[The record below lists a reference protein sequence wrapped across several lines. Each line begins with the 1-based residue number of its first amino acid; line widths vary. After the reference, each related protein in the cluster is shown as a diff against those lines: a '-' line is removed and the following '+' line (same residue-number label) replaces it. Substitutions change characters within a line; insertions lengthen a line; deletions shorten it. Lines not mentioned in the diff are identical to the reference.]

1 MSNLTEDEIEN
12 KITNSFA
19 VAKSKIRTAAE
30 LDLSDEEID
39 RLIEKDILKRDKRAN
54 APSTIIDYDPAD
66 IKQTIR
72 IMQAFRAMSQAGKAL
87 TPETIQDRFDEYIQY
102 CSEIGFKPTIESL
115 CVALGINR
123 ITLRSWKNGGSG
135 TKHDKEKQNVAQQIY
150 EMFAAIDADLAMNNK
165 VYPATYI
172 FRGKNYYDMR
182 DETEV
187 VVTPNNPL
195 GDTVSAEE
203 IAEKYAEL
211 PDN

>member
-1 MSNLTEDEIEN
+1 MSNLTEEEIEER
-12 KITNSFA
+12 
-19 VAKSKIRTAAE
+19 AKNPPPKHSKIRAIAD

-39 RLIEKDILKRDKRAN
+39 RLIEKDIIKRDNRAN
-54 APSTIIDYDPAD
+54 MPAVIKDYDPAD

-87 TPETIQDRFDEYIQY
+87 APDTVRDRFDEYIQY
-102 CSEIGFKPTIESL
+102 CSQVGFKPTIESL
-115 CVALGINR
+115 CVALGIDR
-123 ITLRSWKNGGSG
+123 MTLRNWKNGVG
-135 TKHDKEKQNVAQQIY
+135 TDKEKQIVAQQIY

-195 GDTVSAEE
+195 GDIVSAEE

-211 PDN
+211 PED